1 MLTGVVKQVRYARY
15 LVNEN
20 STTVLTGV
28 GVVGVL
34 TTAYLTGRASF
45 KAARIIEKEELTYAV
60 VTKDDD
66 PEIAE
71 PIRGY
76 EFTTLEKARMVWRLY
91 IPPVLLGA
99 TTIVSI
105 IAANRLAS
113 KKIAA
118 LVIASGISDRAL
130 QEYKERVVEKF
141 GENKARDIQDEI
153 AQKRV
158 EGEFIN
164 NEVIVLGG
172 EVLCF
177 DLHSGRYF
185 HSTHEAI
192 KRAENK
198 INHELVHFEAASL
211 SEFYDELGVAAT
223 NYSDQVG
230 WDVGNQL
237 TVLISTVMSPDNR
250 PCLAIDFNP
259 FPVYDYNR
267 PHYGP

>member
-20 STTVLTGV
+20 STTVLTGL
-28 GVVGVL
+28 GVAGVI

-45 KAARIIEKEELTYAV
+45 KAVKVLEREE
-60 VTKDDD
+60 
-66 PEIAE
+66 ENHEEFAE
-71 PIRGY
+71 
-76 EFTTLEKARMVWRLY
+76 EFTNLLKVRAVWRLY
-91 IPPVLLGA
+91 VPPVLLGA
-99 TTIVSI
+99 TTIISI

-113 KKIAA
+113 RKIAA
-118 LVIASGISDRAL
+118 LAIASGISDRAL

-158 EGEFIN
+158 EGESIN

-198 INHELVHFEAASL
+198 INHELVHFSPASL
-211 SEFYDELGVAAT
+211 SEFYDELGVQAT
-223 NYSDQVG
+223 TYSDMVG
-230 WDVGNQL
+230 WDVGTQ
-237 TVLISTVMSPDNR
+237 VEVKISTVMSPDSR
-250 PCLAIDFNP
+250 PCLAIDFSP
-259 FPVYDYNR
+259 YPVYDYNR